1 MKPSSV
7 FSKLLLSSAISAI
20 AMQAAAEN
28 TASNNPVYEEII
40 VTAQKH
46 SQNLQDVAS
55 AVTALKGDQL
65 DVMNISDPFDMSDK
79 VPGVVFS
86 TVQGYRRTVTIRG
99 VGNEIPDN
107 AGTKPAVA
115 FHVDGVFLA
124 NDYAL
129 NADMIDVERVEI
141 TRGPDGTLFGN
152 SSTGGAINVVTKKPD
167 FEEFSG
173 YVDATVGNFDQ
184 GNIRAAVNVPLSD
197 SVAIRVAAAHREH
210 EGYTQN
216 VYFDDF
222 YLDDENDNTVKVQL
236 AWDISD
242 NFSALLQHQ
251 IYRSDTNG
259 PALKG
264 TFDTVS
270 SDPRKVSHDTR
281 EFYKLE
287 NDISSLHLNWDGE
300 LFNVS
305 GIFSYQ
311 EYDMKR
317 LLDVDRTSLTAND
330 PAPLPLEGRLDLLG
344 EAPLPQFISD
354 LKQQDESKTAEINI
368 TSNDDSSLRWVLGAF
383 YLDTTVFSN
392 TSNFFDAGRDGN
404 PISQVIAGPNVF
416 ANNPDLDFIN
426 ADYRNFQSRS
436 IFGQLSFNISEA
448 FAITAGLRHTNNEF
462 QDERCNFNCVPDRAK
477 ISSRPANK
485 TDNVTGKIALEY
497 RHSDDNLLYASIAT
511 GVKPAGSNSSSD
523 TRFFPEVFDKELVTA
538 YEIGSKNMWWDN
550 RVRLNAAA
558 FYYDY
563 EDYLFESS
571 GIGRFAAGASNLPK
585 AEIYGLE
592 IEADAALSDTLNLA
606 FTLTAMESEI
616 TEGRDAIDRAT
627 AENATTGLQISG
639 ASTEEVNA
647 AREATAVNLTGN
659 ELAKI
664 PDLVANIRLSHRLEL
679 DQLGSLTT
687 TFSHTYRGEYF
698 ARVFNS
704 PERDVVDSYNISHLN
719 FRYQPNGAQWNAE
732 LNIQNLF
739 DKDAI
744 SSRHTDTY
752 ALGMTSNQYLA
763 PRTVSLGARYNF

>member
-1 MKPSSV
+1 MKNAQILRP
-7 FSKLLLSSAISAI
+7 LALSAAI
-20 AMQAAAEN
+20 AGISLPSFAEEK
-28 TASNNPVYEEII
+28 VYEEII

-86 TVQGYRRTVTIRG
+86 TVQGYRRTVSIRG

-115 FHVDGVFLA
+115 FHIDGVFMA

-129 NADMIDVERVEI
+129 NADMIDVDRVEI

-152 SSTGGAINVVTKKPD
+152 SSTGGAINVVSRKPNFD
-167 FEEFSG
+167 KTDG
-173 YVDATVGNFDQ
+173 YIDVKVGNHEAR
-184 GNIRAAVNVPLSD
+184 NIRAALNLAASD
-197 SVAIRVAAAHREH
+197 SVALRVSAAHREH

-216 VYFDDF
+216 IAFNDF
-222 YLDDENDNTVKVQL
+222 YLDDENDDTVKFQL
-236 AWDISD
+236 AWQAND
-242 NFSALLQHQ
+242 NFSALFQHQ
-251 IYRSDTNG
+251 IYRSDSNG

-264 TFDTVS
+264 GFDTAS
-270 SDPRKVSHDTR
+270 NDPRKVSHDTK
-281 EFYKLE
+281 EFYQLD
-287 NDISSLHLNWDGE
+287 NDITSLHLNWESDS
-300 LFNVS
+300 FSVS
-305 GIFSYQ
+305 GIFSRQ

-317 LLDVDRTSLTAND
+317 LLDVDRSSLTASD
-330 PAPLPLEGRLDLLG
+330 PAPLALAGELDLLG
-344 EAPLPQFISD
+344 EAPIPQFISD
-354 LKQQDESKTAEINI
+354 LKQQDESTTAEINI
-368 TSNDDSSLRWVLGAF
+368 TSASDAALRWVIGAF
-383 YLDTTVFSN
+383 YLDTAVFSN
-392 TSNFFDAGRDGN
+392 TSNFFDSGRDGL
-404 PISQVIAGPNVF
+404 PLSQVIAGPNVF
-416 ANNPDLDFIN
+416 AANPDLDFIN

-436 IFGQLSFNISEA
+436 VFGQLSYEINDSFTA
-448 FAITAGLRHTNNEF
+448 TAGLRHTNNEF

-485 TDNVTGKIALEY
+485 TDNVTGKLALEY
-497 RHSDDNLLYASIAT
+497 RTENDDLLYFSIAT

-523 TRFFPEVFDKELVTA
+523 VRFFPEVFNKEQVTA
-538 YEIGSKNMWWDN
+538 YELGSKNMLLDN
-550 RVRLNAAA
+550 RLRLNVAA

-563 EDYLFESS
+563 QDYLFESS
-571 GIGRFAAGASNLPK
+571 GIGRFAAGASNLPE

-592 IEADAALSDTLNLA
+592 IEADAMLSDSINLA
-606 FTLTAMESEI
+606 FNLTATESEI
-616 TEGRDAIDRAT
+616 TKGRDAIDRAV
-627 AENATTGLQISG
+627 AENATTGLQING
-639 ASTEEVNA
+639 ASKEVVNA

-664 PDLVANIRLSHRLEL
+664 PDIVANIRLSHEL
-679 DQLGSLTT
+679 QIENIGKLTS

-704 PERDVVDSYNISHLN
+704 PERDVVESYNISHLN
-719 FRYQPNGAQWNAE
+719 VRYQPDAAPWSAE

-752 ALGMTSNQYLA
+752 ALGMSSNQYLA
-763 PRTVSLGARYNF
+763 PRTISLGARYNF